1 MKECSHSNALRYAR
15 RIYADGSS
23 QFCVQ
28 CSRCFKTVKTSRHGG
43 KLFIK
48 HSEIPPGALI
58 CDWIDPETVQGG
70 LI

>member
-1 MKECSHSNALRYAR
+1 MTDCNHQGALRYTR
-15 RIYADGSS
+15 RILPNGSS

-28 CSRCFKTVKTSRHGG
+28 CSRCFETVKTSRHNG
-43 KLFIK
+43 KLLIK
-48 HSEIPPGALI
+48 HEEIPAGVFI